1 MDNLSI
7 SLDRCCMLSFV
18 FPLVRIP
25 VSGMAPTPP
34 LTLLN
39 FHVMFISLVMVCSF
53 NLDHLVLRPLF
64 VVVVVFRVVFCAFF
78 VPHVSW
84 LLVPVIDEVLVMGA
98 SVVVCVFL
106 FPYGF

>member
-1 MDNLSI
+1 MEDLFV

-18 FPLVRIP
+18 FPLVRIS
-25 VSGMAPTPP
+25 VSGIAPMPP

-39 FHVMFISLVMVCSF
+39 FHVMSISLVMVCSF

-78 VPHVSW
+78 LFFVPHVSW
-84 LLVPVIDEVLVMGA
+84 LLVPVLDE
-98 SVVVCVFL
+98 F
-106 FPYGF
+106 